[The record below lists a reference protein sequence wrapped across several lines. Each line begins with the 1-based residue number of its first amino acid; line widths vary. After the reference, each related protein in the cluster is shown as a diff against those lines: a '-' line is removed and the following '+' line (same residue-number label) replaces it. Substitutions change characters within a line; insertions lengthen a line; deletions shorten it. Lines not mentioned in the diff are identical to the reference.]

1 MRINALLV
9 VWIVV
14 LGIAQLAISAEMEL
28 PRIVTQ
34 GEEINLTL
42 KLDGSQACLVFTP
55 LEGGEPFTY
64 SCFFKDGTFSIDSNR
79 LSLGTY
85 RVELKDSANDQILA
99 SSFLMV
105 TSEPVQQLTGIY
117 SRPNPFDLTL
127 PDARVEFV
135 NAPAGSTIRIF
146 DLGGVEV
153 ISLSGSLPIRWDGRN
168 EDGDLVSSGSYIY
181 LVEDSGGEKFVG
193 KMAVIK

>member
-28 PRIVTQ
+28 PKMVTQ

-42 KLDGSQACLVFTP
+42 KLDGAQACLVFTP

-99 SSFLMV
+99 SSVLMV
-105 TSEPVQQLTGIY
+105 TSEPVQQLTDIY
-117 SRPNPFDLTL
+117 TRPNPFDLTL

-135 NAPAGSTIRIF
+135 NVPGAGVWITVSILRRARQLFWISVGFVAFLLIIRKT
-146 DLGGVEV
+146 DGVD
-153 ISLSGSLPIRWDGRN
+153 DGKTVYN
-168 EDGDLVSSGSYIY
+168 S
-181 LVEDSGGEKFVG
+181 
-193 KMAVIK
+193 